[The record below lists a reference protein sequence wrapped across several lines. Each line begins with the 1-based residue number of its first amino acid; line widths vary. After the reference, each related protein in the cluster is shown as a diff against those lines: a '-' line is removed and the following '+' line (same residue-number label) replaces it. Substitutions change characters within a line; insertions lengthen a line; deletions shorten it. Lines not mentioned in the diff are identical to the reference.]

1 MEMDNT
7 DGKMG
12 ESIEENGKMGKSKE
26 NNNKSLM
33 KRRDE
38 IFYLIY

>member
-1 MEMDNT
+1 MDNT